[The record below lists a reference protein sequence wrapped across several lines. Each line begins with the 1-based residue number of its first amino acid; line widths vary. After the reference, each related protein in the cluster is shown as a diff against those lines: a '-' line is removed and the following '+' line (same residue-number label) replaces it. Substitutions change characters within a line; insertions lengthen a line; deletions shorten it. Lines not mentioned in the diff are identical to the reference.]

1 MLDFISDTAHYDIVL
16 NLATQAKR
24 SLWIGTADIK
34 DLHVKKGTAAVP
46 FLTVLSELI
55 RRKVEIRLIY
65 AKRPGQ
71 PFQEDLNRQ
80 PAKRPGQPFQEDL
93 NRQPLLKRHLE
104 QVLCPRVHF
113 KIILIDSRIAYI
125 GSANLTGAG
134 MGMKSPFRRNFE
146 AGILTD
152 DPAIL
157 NAAIEEFDKIWRG
170 AECPRCQRKAFCP
183 SPIA

>member
-1 MLDFISDTAHYDIVL
+1 MLDFISDTAHYGKVL

-65 AKRPGQ
+65 
-71 PFQEDLNRQ
+71 
-80 PAKRPGQPFQEDL
+80 AKRPGQPFQEDL

-183 SPIA
+183 SPLA